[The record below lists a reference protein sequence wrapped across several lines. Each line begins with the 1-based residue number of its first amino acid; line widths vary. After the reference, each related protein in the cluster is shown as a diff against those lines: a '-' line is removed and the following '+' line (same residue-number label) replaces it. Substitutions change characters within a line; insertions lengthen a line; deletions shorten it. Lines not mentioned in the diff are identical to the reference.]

1 MMDRWEL
8 AGTTDGAVGTPSDAD
23 PRIAS
28 FGNGDA
34 VAAVVSLSSRHAEG
48 LDAEYLRWH
57 VLDHLPEQYRLVG
70 LRLGQRWVSTPA
82 CRAARAASTAP
93 YDAVDHVVQYL
104 FAEPVDAALANFFP
118 LGTALGGIGRMS
130 MRLPRVQVGGW
141 DLIGTAVADRILV
154 GAAVAPW
161 RPAAG
166 VYLLVEQ
173 LTPTGEADTIDLE
186 ELVGAPGVFGAWSYR
201 GAEPRHPMMASTAG
215 LVLTVCYVDDAPVD
229 VAAGLRPVLTRRWAD
244 GSRTPLLAG
253 PFERVVAG
261 EWDRHLP

>member
-1 MMDRWEL
+1 MDKWEL
-8 AGTTDGAVGTPSDAD
+8 AGTTDGASGTPSDAD
-23 PRIAS
+23 PRIAA

-48 LDAEYLRWH
+48 LDADYLRWH
-57 VLDHLPEQYRLVG
+57 VLDHLPEQYRLGG

-82 CRAARAASTAP
+82 CRAARAVSTAP
-93 YDAVDHVVQYL
+93 YDAVDHVVHYL
-104 FAEPVDAALANFFP
+104 FAEPVDTALADFFP
-118 LGTALGGIGRMS
+118 LGRALGAIGRMS

-141 DLIGTAVADRILV
+141 NLIGSAVADRVLV
-154 GAAVAPW
+154 GAAVVPW

-173 LTPTGEADTIDLE
+173 STRTGSTDPTDLE
-186 ELVGAPGVFGAWSYR
+186 DLVGTPGVFGAWAYS

-215 LVLTVCYVDDAPVD
+215 LVLTVCYLDDAPVD
-229 VAAGLRPVLTRRWAD
+229 VAAGLGPILTRRWAT
-244 GSRTPLLAG
+244 GARTPLLAA